1 MIRQLFKRSTT
12 FFLGSLVSQII
23 STLTWI
29 FLARIFHPTVIGE
42 IILFI
47 NLVLTATFL
56 ADFGLNQWY
65 QKKVGTGHGRR
76 EVFQKAV
83 AARVA
88 TLSISFSVLLL
99 FLVYYKLFSPHISL
113 LLLLVLIFEA
123 FLSVSEGYYLEL
135 KKGHFVAL
143 KTTSLSLL
151 FITFFFILRRLGF
164 SSDTQLFFSYTIAKL
179 MTLLWFFSVE
189 RNGSFSMGLL

>member
-135 KKGHFVAL
+135 KKRSFRCPKDDQPFPPFYYILFYTPSSWVF
-143 KTTSLSLL
+143 KRYTTL
-151 FITFFFILRRLGF
+151 FLIYDCQT
-164 SSDTQLFFSYTIAKL
+164 DDVV
-179 MTLLWFFSVE
+179 MVFSVE